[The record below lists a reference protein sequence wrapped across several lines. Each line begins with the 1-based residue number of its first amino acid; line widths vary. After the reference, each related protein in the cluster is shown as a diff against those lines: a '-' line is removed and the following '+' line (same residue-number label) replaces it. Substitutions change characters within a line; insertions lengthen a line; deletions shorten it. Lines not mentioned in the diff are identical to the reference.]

1 MGPDEDR
8 VRALTASSGYPM
20 SLLVLAARLGVAVL
34 GGGAACRSRPS
45 PAVWHQEIGYR
56 WRSLT
61 VPARGGPGLAE
72 LSPPRTGIRF
82 TNTVML
88 DSVLWN
94 RHPRQGGRGAL
105 DDGDGEGL
113 TD

>member
-45 PAVWHQEIGYR
+45 PAVWHEEIGYP

-61 VPARGGPGLAE
+61 VPARGGPGVAE
-72 LSPPRTGIRF
+72 LPPSRTRIRF
-82 TNTVML
+82 PNTL
-88 DSVLWN
+88 LLHSVLWD
-94 RHPRQGGRGAL
+94 RPLAQGC
-105 DDGDGEGL
+105 
-113 TD
+113 

>member
-45 PAVWHQEIGYR
+45 PAVWHEEIGHR

-61 VPARGGPGLAE
+61 VPARGGPGVAQLPPSRTRIRISHTL
-72 LSPPRTGIRF
+72 LSLHVRR
-82 TNTVML
+82 
-88 DSVLWN
+88 D
-94 RHPRQGGRGAL
+94 RHLLHGGG
-105 DDGDGEGL
+105 
-113 TD
+113 